1 MCESYTNRSAIRGG
15 RRPPLCPRPGSHP
28 VITCDGPTYPTEAA
42 NRPFRWTHIEDPGKG
57 LPATIP
63 PAARMMPVES
73 WPSDPV
79 SGSVRERGPQQ
90 VFGRVRR
97 RAGRDRMRMGPVE
110 LAQAHAVEGDP
121 GIVLRLL
128 QLPGRLAEIHLA
140 LAGVVHTHRAAPLAL
155 VAGRGIAGATL
166 LVT

>member
-1 MCESYTNRSAIRGG
+1 
-15 RRPPLCPRPGSHP
+15 
-28 VITCDGPTYPTEAA
+28 
-42 NRPFRWTHIEDPGKG
+42 
-57 LPATIP
+57 
-63 PAARMMPVES
+63 
-73 WPSDPV
+73 
-79 SGSVRERGPQQ
+79 ERGPQQ

-166 LVT
+166 LVTARYPAIRAVCERPRGVPARPARTRLTGHYDGTVRLTHRTRPRNRRPCPSSPTPTCCPSGRIPRSTAC